1 MVVLSIRNGI
11 YKVHIYGTYIL
22 YIYKVFYTLCVN
34 HNNVLPTNWGAFRI
48 LPNNQVGAFSGCGV
62 QLNAFECFCKKN
74 PSQGPESTSGGS
86 RVKCSSAKKQMCSF
100 QNKVISYFR
109 LFYKLY
115 NWLIIHIS
123 THRKHDSHW
132 SSKKFQQF

>member
-1 MVVLSIRNGI
+1 M
-11 YKVHIYGTYIL
+11 

-74 PSQGPESTSGGS
+74 ASQGPESTSGGS
-86 RVKCSSAKKQMCSF
+86 RVKCSSAKKTNVFIPKQ
-100 QNKVISYFR
+100 SYFI
-109 LFYKLY
+109 L
-115 NWLIIHIS
+115 
-123 THRKHDSHW
+123 
-132 SSKKFQQF
+132 

>member
-1 MVVLSIRNGI
+1 MVYIRYI
-11 YKVHIYGTYIL
+11 YMVHIYCTYIRYFIPSVL
-22 YIYKVFYTLCVN
+22 TTIMYYLPIEVHSEFYQIIKLELSQVVVYSLMLLNVF
-34 HNNVLPTNWGAFRI
+34 A
-48 LPNNQVGAFSGCGV
+48 
-62 QLNAFECFCKKN
+62 KKN

-109 LFYKLY
+109 LFHKLY
-115 NWLIIHIS
+115 NWFIIHIS